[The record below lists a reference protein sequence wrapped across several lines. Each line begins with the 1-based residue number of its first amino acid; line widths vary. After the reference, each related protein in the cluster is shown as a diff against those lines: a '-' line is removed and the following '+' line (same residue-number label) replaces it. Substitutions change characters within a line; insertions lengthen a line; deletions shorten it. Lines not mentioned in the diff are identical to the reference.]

1 MEPVTEEALP
11 PRGQQLGNP
20 PSLHS
25 AARDNDSP
33 YTPKMTASD
42 TMAARTEPETSGST
56 DEIRRSPSPSP
67 AKPTAGVVPP
77 YWRHSRAASRASHV
91 SLDSSTGR
99 LITLEDHSEDL
110 SCDTSRGLWA
120 RSVTIDDYVV
130 VKGTTGIGAYVVWNC
145 KIETL
150 EVGSLFPLREDLNLK
165 ICG

>member
-1 MEPVTEEALP
+1 MNEEALP

-20 PSLHS
+20 PSLLS
-25 AARDNDSP
+25 AARDHESASDLDSS
-33 YTPKMTASD
+33 PKMTASD
-42 TMAARTEPETSGST
+42 TMTTQTEPETAATSGST
-56 DEIRRSPSPSP
+56 DEIRRSPSP
-67 AKPTAGVVPP
+67 AKPTPGAVVPP
-77 YWRHSRAASRASHV
+77 YWRHSRAASRASRV
-91 SLDSSTGR
+91 SVDSSTGR

-150 EVGSLFPLREDLNLK
+150 EVGCSRCEGLEW
-165 ICG
+165 CG